1 MSYEEFVNLQEG
13 DTVEDLDGVLGKVS
27 SIDILSG
34 DVWVNWEDVNNGEIY
49 WSSYKKINK
58 Y

>member
-1 MSYEEFVNLQEG
+1 MSYEEFIDLQEG
-13 DTVEDLDGVLGKVS
+13 DTVEDSDGVLGKVS

-34 DVWVNWEDVNNGEIY
+34 DVWVNWEDVNHGETY
-49 WSSYKKINK
+49 WSSYKEINK